1 MVDPTEQIHK
11 DGPLGSS
18 REELNLHLY
27 RDMQQDG
34 TASEWVWLKID
45 SVHRDEIKSAEIL

>member
-45 SVHRDEIKSAEIL
+45 SVHRDEIKSAVIL